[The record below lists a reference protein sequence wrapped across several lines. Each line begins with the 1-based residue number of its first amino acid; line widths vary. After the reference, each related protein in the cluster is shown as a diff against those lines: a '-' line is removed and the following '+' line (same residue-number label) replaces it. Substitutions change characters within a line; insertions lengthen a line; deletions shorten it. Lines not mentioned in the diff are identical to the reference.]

1 MAKGFRRKGANTVV
15 WLLMA
20 MLILGLGGFGVTN
33 FGGATQSVA
42 TVGDREV
49 GVNDYARALRAE
61 VDALSA
67 QFGQPITLAQAQA
80 FGLDQ
85 SVRARL
91 IAGAAMDVEAD
102 RIGLSAGDAQ
112 VADQIIGA
120 STFRGIDGQFDRE
133 LYTLA
138 LRQQGLTEAEFEAQ
152 LRDEAARVLLQGA
165 VAGGIAAPAAYVDA
179 IATWAGEARGFDH
192 VVLTPDLLTEPVP
205 APTEEE
211 LTAFHAQNPAP
222 FTAPETRVLSY
233 AWLSP
238 EAVLD
243 EVPLDEAALRAEYDA
258 RIAEFVQPER
268 RMVEQLVFGTEE
280 EAAAA
285 KARIDAGEVSFE
297 DLVNERGLTLQD
309 VDLGE
314 VTEADLGAAGPGVFA
329 LENTGVAGPLPSD
342 LGPALYAMNAI
353 LVAQEVS
360 FEEAQD
366 SLSEEVALDRAR
378 RMIADRAQELDDLLA
393 GGATLQELAAEAGM
407 EFGTVEVTAEGGEG
421 LAAYVEVREAALAA
435 SPDDFPELHEMEDG
449 GVFALQLEEIREPAL
464 RPLDEVR
471 AQAAALWVEAETSK
485 RLLAE
490 AEALAAAPDLAAAAA
505 ERGLEVT
512 EVAPITRDGFV
523 EGLPEGGVE
532 AVFEMAEG
540 ETRALAGDGTEG
552 ASAHVVRLTS
562 VTLPAAEDEAAAQ
575 MRTALDTQ
583 AKQGIAQDALELFT
597 RFIEAEAGV
606 TLNQS
611 AINAVHAQ
619 MP

>member
-1 MAKGFRRKGANTVV
+1 MGKGLRRKGANTVV

-42 TVGDREV
+42 TVGGREV
-49 GVNDYARALRAE
+49 GLNDYARALRAE
-61 VDALSA
+61 LDALSA

-85 SVRARL
+85 GVRARL
-91 IAGAAMDVEAD
+91 IAQAAMDVETD
-102 RIGLSAGDAQ
+102 RIGLSAGDGQ
-112 VADQIIGA
+112 VRDQIVGA
-120 STFRGIDGQFDRE
+120 RAFRGIDGRFDRE
-133 LYTLA
+133 LYALA
-138 LRQQGLTEAEFEAQ
+138 LRQQGLTEAAFEAE
-152 LRDEAARVLLQGA
+152 LRNDAARVLLQGA

-179 IATWAGEARGFDH
+179 VASWAGEARGFDH
-192 VVLTPDLLTEPVP
+192 VTLTADLLAGPVP

-211 LTAFHAQNPAP
+211 LTAFHAENPAP

-238 EAVLD
+238 EAILD
-243 EVPLDEAALRAEYDA
+243 QVPLDEAALRAEYEA

-268 RMVEQLVFGTEE
+268 RMVERLGFGRED

-297 DLVNERGLTLQD
+297 DLVNERGLALQD

-314 VTEADLGAAGPGVFA
+314 VTEAELGAAGAGVFA
-329 LENTGVAGPLPSD
+329 LEGTGVVGPLPSA

-353 LVAQEVS
+353 LMAQQVS
-360 FEEAQD
+360 FEDAQP

-393 GGATLQELAAEAGM
+393 GGATLQELATEAGM

-421 LAAYVEVREAALAA
+421 IAAYIEFREAALAA
-435 SPDDFPELHEMEDG
+435 SPDDFPQLHEMEDG
-449 GVFALQLEEIREPAL
+449 GVFALQL
-464 RPLDEVR
+464 DEVR
-471 AQAAALWVEAETSK
+471 APTLRPLAEVREQATALWTETETGK

-512 EVAPITRDGFV
+512 AVAPITRDGFV
-523 EGLPEGGVE
+523 EGLPEGGVQ
-532 AVFEMAEG
+532 AVFGMAEG
-540 ETRALAGDGTEG
+540 ETRALAGDGADG

-562 VTLPAAEDEAAAQ
+562 VSLPAPEDEAARQ
-575 MRTALDTQ
+575 MRAALDGQ
-583 AKQGIAQDALELFT
+583 ARQGIAQDALELFT
-597 RFIEAEAGV
+597 RSIEAGAGV

>member
-1 MAKGFRRKGANTVV
+1 MAKGLRRKGANTVI

-20 MLILGLGGFGVTN
+20 MLVLGLGGFGVTS
-33 FGGATQSVA
+33 FGGSAQSVA
-42 TVGDREV
+42 SVGDRDV
-49 GVNDYARALRAE
+49 DVNDYARALRAE

-80 FGLDQ
+80 FGIDQ
-85 SVRARL
+85 GVRARL
-91 IAGAAMDVEAD
+91 IAQAAMDVEAE

-112 VADQIIGA
+112 VRDQIVGA
-120 STFRGIDGQFDRE
+120 SAFRGIDGRFDRE
-133 LYTLA
+133 IYALT
-138 LRQQGLTEAEFEAQ
+138 LRQQGLTETEFEAE
-152 LRDEAARVLLQGA
+152 LRSDAARVLLQGA
-165 VAGGIAAPAAYVDA
+165 VAGGMAAPAAYVEA
-179 IATWAGEARGFDH
+179 VATWAGESRGFDH
-192 VVLTPDLLTEPVP
+192 VTLTADLLTEPVP
-205 APTEEE
+205 EPTEEQ
-211 LTAFHAQNPAP
+211 LAAFHAENPAP
-222 FTAPETRVLSY
+222 FTAPETRVISY

-268 RMVEQLVFGTEE
+268 RIVEQLVFGTEE

-285 KARIDAGEVSFE
+285 KARIDAGEASFE
-297 DLVNERGLTLQD
+297 DLVNERGLALQD

-314 VTEADLGAAGPGVFA
+314 VTREELGAAGDGVFA
-329 LENTGVAGPLPSD
+329 LQNTGVVGPLPSE

-353 LVAQEVS
+353 LLAQEVG
-360 FEEAQD
+360 FEEARD

-421 LAAYVEVREAALAA
+421 IAAYAEFREVALAA
-435 SPDDFPELHEMEDG
+435 TPDDFPELHEMEDG
-449 GVFALQLEEIREPAL
+449 GVFALQLDELRAPTL
-464 RPLDEVR
+464 RPLAEVR
-471 AQAAALWVEAETSK
+471 LQAAELWRAAETTT

-490 AEALAAAPDLAAAAA
+490 AEALADAPDLAAAAA
-505 ERGLEVT
+505 ERGLEVV

-532 AVFEMAEG
+532 ALFGMAEG
-540 ETRALAGDGTEG
+540 ESLALAGSGEEAT
-552 ASAHVVRLTS
+552 AHVMRLTS
-562 VTLPAAEDEAAAQ
+562 VALPAAEDEAAAQ
-575 MRTALDTQ
+575 MRAALDSQ
-583 AKQGIAQDALELFT
+583 ARQGIAQDALELFT
-597 RFIEAEAGV
+597 RAIEDEAGV
-606 TLNQS
+606 SLNS
-611 AINAVHAQ
+611 AAINAVHAQ

>member
-1 MAKGFRRKGANTVV
+1 MAKGLRRKGANTVV

-20 MLILGLGGFGVTN
+20 MLILGLGGFGVTS
-33 FGGATQSVA
+33 FGGSAQSVA
-42 TVGDREV
+42 SVGDREV

-80 FGLDQ
+80 FGIDQ
-85 SVRARL
+85 GVRARL
-91 IAGAAMDVEAD
+91 IAQAAMDVEAE

-112 VADQIIGA
+112 VRDQIVGA
-120 STFRGIDGQFDRE
+120 SAFRGIDGRFDRE
-133 LYTLA
+133 IYALT
-138 LRQQGLTEAEFEAQ
+138 LRQQGLTETEFEAE
-152 LRDEAARVLLQGA
+152 LRNDAARVLLQGA
-165 VAGGIAAPAAYVDA
+165 VAGGMAAPATYVEA
-179 IATWAGEARGFDH
+179 IAAWAGEARGFDH
-192 VVLTPDLLTEPVP
+192 VTLTADLLTEPVP
-205 APTEEE
+205 EPTEEQ
-211 LTAFHAQNPAP
+211 LAAFHAETPAP
-222 FTAPETRVLSY
+222 FTAPETRVISY

-238 EAVLD
+238 EAMLD
-243 EVPLDEAALRAEYDA
+243 EVPLDEAALRAEYEA

-285 KARIDAGEVSFE
+285 KARIDAGEVTFE
-297 DLVNERGLTLQD
+297 DLVNERGLALQD

-314 VTEADLGAAGPGVFA
+314 VTREELGPAGEGVFA
-329 LENTGVAGPLPSD
+329 LENTGVVGPLPSE
-342 LGPALYAMNAI
+342 LGPALFAMNAI
-353 LVAQEVS
+353 LLAQETP
-360 FEEAQD
+360 FEEARD

-421 LAAYVEVREAALAA
+421 IAAYAEFREVALAA
-435 SPDDFPELHEMEDG
+435 SADDFPELHEMEDG
-449 GVFALQLEEIREPAL
+449 GVFALQLDELRAPAL
-464 RPLDEVR
+464 RPLAEVR
-471 AQAAALWVEAETSK
+471 LEAAELWTAAETTR

-512 EVAPITRDGFV
+512 PVAPITRDGFV

-532 AVFEMAEG
+532 ALFGMAEG
-540 ETRALAGDGTEG
+540 ESLALAGSGEEAT
-552 ASAHVVRLTS
+552 AHVMRLTS
-562 VTLPAAEDEAAAQ
+562 VALPAPGDEAAAQ
-575 MRTALDTQ
+575 MRAALDTQ
-583 AKQGIAQDALELFT
+583 ARQGIAQDALELFT
-597 RFIEAEAGV
+597 RAIEDEAGV
-606 TLNQS
+606 SLNS
-611 AINAVHAQ
+611 AAINAVHAQ

>member
-1 MAKGFRRKGANTVV
+1 MAKGLRRKGANTVV

-20 MLILGLGGFGVTN
+20 MLILGLGGFGVTS

-42 TVGDREV
+42 SVGDREV
-49 GVNDYARALRAE
+49 DVNDYARALRAE

-67 QFGQPITLAQAQA
+67 QFGQPISIAQAQA
-80 FGLDQ
+80 FGIDQ
-85 SVRARL
+85 GVRARL
-91 IAGAAMDVEAD
+91 IAQAAMDVEAE
-102 RIGLSAGDAQ
+102 RIGLSAGDGQ
-112 VADQIIGA
+112 VRDQILGA
-120 STFRGIDGQFDRE
+120 SVFRGIDGRFDRE
-133 LYTLA
+133 IYALT
-138 LRQQGLTEAEFEAQ
+138 LRQQGLTETEFEAE
-152 LRDEAARVLLQGA
+152 LRNDAARVLLQGA
-165 VAGGIAAPAAYVDA
+165 VAGGMAAPATYVEA
-179 IATWAGEARGFDH
+179 IATWAGESRGFDH
-192 VVLTPDLLTEPVP
+192 VTLTAGLLAEPVP
-205 APTEEE
+205 EPTEEQ
-211 LTAFHAQNPAP
+211 LAAFHAETPAP
-222 FTAPETRVLSY
+222 FTAPETRVISY

-238 EAVLD
+238 EAMLE
-243 EVPLDEAALRAEYDA
+243 EVPLDEAALRAEYEA

-285 KARIDAGEVSFE
+285 KARIDAGEATFE
-297 DLVNERGLTLQD
+297 DLVNERGLALQD

-314 VTEADLGAAGPGVFA
+314 VTREELGPAGEGVFA
-329 LENTGVAGPLPSD
+329 LENTGVVGPLPSE

-353 LVAQEVS
+353 LLAQETP
-360 FEEAQD
+360 FEEARD

-421 LAAYVEVREAALAA
+421 IAAYAEFREVALAA

-449 GVFALQLEEIREPAL
+449 GVFALQLDELRAPAL
-464 RPLDEVR
+464 RPLAEVR
-471 AQAAALWVEAETSK
+471 LEAAELWTAAETTR

-512 EVAPITRDGFV
+512 PVAPITRDGFV

-532 AVFEMAEG
+532 ALFGMAEG
-540 ETRALAGDGTEG
+540 ESLALAGSGEQAT
-552 ASAHVVRLTS
+552 AHVLRLTS
-562 VTLPAAEDEAAAQ
+562 VALPAPGDEAAAQ
-575 MRTALDTQ
+575 MRAALDTQ
-583 AKQGIAQDALELFT
+583 ARQGIAQDALELFT
-597 RFIEAEAGV
+597 RAIEDEAGV
-606 TLNQS
+606 SLNPA

>member
-1 MAKGFRRKGANTVV
+1 MAKGLRRKGANTVI

-20 MLILGLGGFGVTN
+20 MLVLGLGGFGVTS
-33 FGGATQSVA
+33 FGGSAQSVA
-42 TVGDREV
+42 SVGDRDV
-49 GVNDYARALRAE
+49 DVNDYARALRAE

-80 FGLDQ
+80 FGIDQ
-85 SVRARL
+85 GVRARL
-91 IAGAAMDVEAD
+91 IAQAAMDVEAE

-112 VADQIIGA
+112 VRDQIVGA
-120 STFRGIDGQFDRE
+120 SAFRGIDGRFDRE
-133 LYTLA
+133 IYAMT
-138 LRQQGLTEAEFEAQ
+138 LRQQGLTETEFEAE
-152 LRDEAARVLLQGA
+152 LRSDAARVLLQGA
-165 VAGGIAAPAAYVDA
+165 VAGGMAAPAAYVEA
-179 IATWAGEARGFDH
+179 VATWAGESRGFDH
-192 VVLTPDLLTEPVP
+192 VTLTEGLLTEPVP
-205 APTEEE
+205 EPTEEQ
-211 LTAFHAQNPAP
+211 LAAFHAENPAP
-222 FTAPETRVLSY
+222 FTAPETRVISY

-268 RMVEQLVFGTEE
+268 RIVEQLVFGTEE

-285 KARIDAGEVSFE
+285 KARIDAGEASFE
-297 DLVNERGLTLQD
+297 DLVNERGLALQD

-314 VTEADLGAAGPGVFA
+314 VTREELGAAGDGVFA
-329 LENTGVAGPLPSD
+329 LQNTGVVGPLPSE

-353 LVAQEVS
+353 LLAQEVR
-360 FEEAQD
+360 FEEARD

-421 LAAYVEVREAALAA
+421 IAAYAEFREVALAA
-435 SPDDFPELHEMEDG
+435 TPDDFPELHEMEDG
-449 GVFALQLEEIREPAL
+449 GVYALQLDELRAPTL
-464 RPLDEVR
+464 RPLAEVR
-471 AQAAALWVEAETSK
+471 LQAAELWRAAETTT

-490 AEALAAAPDLAAAAA
+490 AEALADAPDLAAAAA
-505 ERGLEVT
+505 ERGLEVV

-532 AVFEMAEG
+532 ALFGMAEG
-540 ETRALAGDGTEG
+540 ESLALAGSGEEAT
-552 ASAHVVRLTS
+552 AHVLRLTS
-562 VTLPAAEDEAAAQ
+562 VALPAPGDEAAAQ
-575 MRTALDTQ
+575 MRAALDTQ
-583 AKQGIAQDALELFT
+583 ARQGIAQDALELFT
-597 RFIEAEAGV
+597 RAIEDEAGV
-606 TLNQS
+606 SLNS
-611 AINAVHAQ
+611 AAINAVHAQ

>member
-1 MAKGFRRKGANTVV
+1 MAKGLRRKGANTVV

-20 MLILGLGGFGVTN
+20 MLILGLGGFGVTS

-42 TVGDREV
+42 SVGDREV
-49 GVNDYARALRAE
+49 DVNDYARALRAE

-67 QFGQPITLAQAQA
+67 QFGQPISLAQAQA
-80 FGLDQ
+80 FGLDA

-91 IAGAAMDVEAD
+91 IAGAALDEEAG
-102 RIGLSAGDAQ
+102 RIGLSAGDGQ
-112 VADQIIGA
+112 VRDQIVGA
-120 STFRGIDGQFDRE
+120 SAFRGIDGQFDRE
-133 LYTLA
+133 LYSLA

-152 LRDEAARVLLQGA
+152 LRDEAARQLLQGA
-165 VAGGIAAPAAYVDA
+165 VAGGIAAPGAYVDA
-179 IATWAGEARGFDH
+179 VATWAGEARGFDH
-192 VVLTPDLLTEPVP
+192 VMLTADLLTEPVP

-211 LTAFHAQNPAP
+211 LVTFHTENPAP

-243 EVPLDEAALRAEYDA
+243 DLPLDEAALRAEYDA
-258 RIAEFVQPER
+258 QIAEFVQPER

-285 KARIDAGEVSFE
+285 KARIDAGEVTFE

-314 VTEADLGAAGPGVFA
+314 VTEEELGAAGEAVFA
-329 LENTGVAGPLPSD
+329 LEATGVAGPLPSD

-353 LVAQEVS
+353 LLAQEVS
-360 FEEAQD
+360 FEEARD

-378 RMIADRAQELDDLLA
+378 RVIADRAQDLDDLLA
-393 GGATLQELAAEAGM
+393 GGATLEELAEEAGM

-421 LAAYVEVREAALAA
+421 IAAYAEFREVALAA
-435 SPDDFPELHEMEDG
+435 TQEDFPELHEMEDG
-449 GVFALQLEEIREPAL
+449 GVFALQLEEIRAPAL

-471 AQAAALWVEAETSK
+471 DEAITLWTAAETAG
-485 RLLAE
+485 RLLAG
-490 AEALAAAPDLAAAAA
+490 AETLAEAPDLAAAAA

-512 EVAPITRDGFV
+512 QVAPITRDGFV
-523 EGLPEGGVE
+523 EDLPEGGVE
-532 AVFEMAEG
+532 AVFGMAEG
-540 ETRALAGDGTEG
+540 ETRALAGTGEAAT
-552 ASAHVVRLTS
+552 AHVVRLTS
-562 VTLPAAEDEAAAQ
+562 IAQPAPEDEAATE
-575 MRTALDTQ
+575 MRTALETQ
-583 AKQGIAQDALELFT
+583 SRQGLAQDMLELFT
-597 RFIEAEAGV
+597 RAVEAEAGV

>member
-1 MAKGFRRKGANTVV
+1 MAKGLRRKGANTVI

-20 MLILGLGGFGVTN
+20 MLVLGLGGFGVTS
-33 FGGATQSVA
+33 FGGSAQSVA
-42 TVGDREV
+42 SVGDRDV
-49 GVNDYARALRAE
+49 DVNDYARALRAE

-80 FGLDQ
+80 FGIDQ
-85 SVRARL
+85 GVRARL
-91 IAGAAMDVEAD
+91 IAQAAMDVEAE

-112 VADQIIGA
+112 VRDQIVGA
-120 STFRGIDGQFDRE
+120 SAFRGIDGRFDRE
-133 LYTLA
+133 IYALT
-138 LRQQGLTEAEFEAQ
+138 LRQQGLTETEFEAE
-152 LRDEAARVLLQGA
+152 LRSDAARVLLQGA
-165 VAGGIAAPAAYVDA
+165 VAGGMAAPAAYVEA
-179 IATWAGEARGFDH
+179 VATWAGESRGFDH
-192 VVLTPDLLTEPVP
+192 VTLTADLLTEPVP
-205 APTEEE
+205 EPTEEQ
-211 LTAFHAQNPAP
+211 LAAFHAENPAP
-222 FTAPETRVLSY
+222 FTAPETRVISY

-268 RMVEQLVFGTEE
+268 RIVEQLVFGTEE

-285 KARIDAGEVSFE
+285 KARIDAGEASFE
-297 DLVNERGLTLQD
+297 DLVNERGLALQD

-314 VTEADLGAAGPGVFA
+314 VTREELGAAGDGVFA
-329 LENTGVAGPLPSD
+329 LQNTGVVGPLPSE

-353 LVAQEVS
+353 LLAQEVG
-360 FEEAQD
+360 FEEARD

-421 LAAYVEVREAALAA
+421 IAAYAEFREVALAA
-435 SPDDFPELHEMEDG
+435 TPDDFPELHEMEDG
-449 GVFALQLEEIREPAL
+449 GVFALQLDELRAPTL
-464 RPLDEVR
+464 RPLAEVR
-471 AQAAALWVEAETSK
+471 LQAAELWRAAETTT

-490 AEALAAAPDLAAAAA
+490 AEALADAPDLAAAAA
-505 ERGLEVT
+505 ERGLEVV

-532 AVFEMAEG
+532 ALFGMAEG
-540 ETRALAGDGTEG
+540 ESLALAGSGEEAT
-552 ASAHVVRLTS
+552 AHVMRLSS
-562 VTLPAAEDEAAAQ
+562 VALPAAGDEAAAQ
-575 MRTALDTQ
+575 MRAALDSQ
-583 AKQGIAQDALELFT
+583 ARQGIAQDALELFT
-597 RFIEAEAGV
+597 RAIEDEAGV
-606 TLNQS
+606 SLNS
-611 AINAVHAQ
+611 AAINAVHAQ

>member
-1 MAKGFRRKGANTVV
+1 MGKGLRRKGANTVV
-15 WLLMA
+15 WVLMA

-33 FGGATQSVA
+33 FGGATQAVA
-42 TVGDREV
+42 TVGGREI

-67 QFGQPITLAQAQA
+67 QFGQPISLAQAQA

-85 SVRARL
+85 GVRARL
-91 IAGAAMDVEAD
+91 IAGAALDVEAD

-112 VADQIIGA
+112 VRDQIVGA
-120 STFRGIDGQFDRE
+120 SAFRGIDGQFDRE
-133 LYTLA
+133 LYTMV

-152 LRDEAARVLLQGA
+152 LRDEAARALLQGA
-165 VAGGIAAPAAYVDA
+165 IAGGIAAPATYVEA
-179 IATWAGEARGFDH
+179 VATWAGEMRGFDH
-192 VVLTPDLLTEPVP
+192 VVLTADLLAEPVP

-211 LTAFHAQNPAP
+211 LVAFHAENPAP

-243 EVPLDEAALRAEYDA
+243 DLPLDEAALRAEYDA

-268 RMVEQLVFGTEE
+268 RLVERLVFGSEE

-314 VTEADLGAAGPGVFA
+314 VTEEELGAAGEAVFA

-360 FEEAQD
+360 FDEAKD

-378 RMIADRAQELDDLLA
+378 RVIADRAQGLDDLLA
-393 GGATLQELAAEAGM
+393 GGATLQELADEAGM

-421 LAAYVEVREAALAA
+421 IAAYAEFREVALAA
-435 SPDDFPELHEMEDG
+435 TQEDFPELHEMEDG

-471 AQAAALWVEAETSK
+471 EQAVALWIEAETGK

-490 AEALAAAPDLAAAAA
+490 AETLAAAPDLAAAAA
-505 ERGLEVT
+505 ERGLEVMQ
-512 EVAPITRDGFV
+512 VAPIARDGFV

-532 AVFEMAEG
+532 TVFQMAEG
-540 ETRALAGDGTEG
+540 ETRALSGTGTEG
-552 ASAHVVRLTS
+552 ATAHVVRLTS
-562 VTLPAAEDEAAAQ
+562 IAQPEDAAGAE
-575 MRTALDTQ
+575 MRTALETQ
-583 AKQGIAQDALELFT
+583 SRQGLAQDTLELFT
-597 RFIEAEAGV
+597 RAVQDEAGV

-611 AINAVHAQ
+611 AVNAVHAQ